1 MLLGRL
7 GGVDLKAFFSS
18 NLWVKI
24 LHSLLSKTTRGKITG
39 HGIWFGCVAAL
50 RGVRGE
56 TARCGDWLPLGASH
70 ISLS

>member
-24 LHSLLSKTTRGKITG
+24 LRALLSKTTRGKITDT
-39 HGIWFGCVAAL
+39 VSRSDAS
-50 RGVRGE
+50 RRSVRGE